1 VCKVQLPYE
10 VILHCPILRVWF
22 DVSVT
27 GMVANMYMVSCTGRI
42 TWIIENILPRLEI
55 FGFRQGLLWSTIA
68 PPPARLLLPSYLA
81 DTERQDLI
89 GSDILVSDWWL
100 VIGDCRYPSWEFDT
114 AVQLMYNRSSYK
126 NDAYFLLSSMLP
138 RYRSRC
144 LKCRQ
149 SRRGRPIWVVARRTS
164 LKCRQSRGRQTN
176 STWPLQDERV
186 RTRLVRLY
194 R

>member
-1 VCKVQLPYE
+1 MNYWEYSTKIGNLWVSTGFI
-10 VILHCPILRVWF
+10 VIDHCPAPCKASSALLSCRYRETGSYWF
-22 DVSVT
+22 WYP
-27 GMVANMYMVSCTGRI
+27 GK
-42 TWIIENILPRLEI
+42 
-55 FGFRQGLLWSTIA
+55 
-68 PPPARLLLPSYLA
+68 
-81 DTERQDLI
+81 
-89 GSDILVSDWWL
+89 WL